1 MSGHI
6 PAATLP
12 LRSWAVHSGR
22 SRVCDSSAQSAA
34 LATDVNP
41 TRFMYSSQG
50 TGRGLASDF
59 VDWWFDTWLLFDNYL
74 FHSDDPAWARSVT
87 LPGCM
92 YVCTAADAAPKCISF
107 PWILAA
113 SKVVD
118 WQAKGRDQGGTGD
131 RGGAGRA
138 E

>member
-1 MSGHI
+1 
-6 PAATLP
+6 
-12 LRSWAVHSGR
+12 
-22 SRVCDSSAQSAA
+22 
-34 LATDVNP
+34 
-41 TRFMYSSQG
+41 MYSSQG

-87 LPGCM
+87 HPGPGRM